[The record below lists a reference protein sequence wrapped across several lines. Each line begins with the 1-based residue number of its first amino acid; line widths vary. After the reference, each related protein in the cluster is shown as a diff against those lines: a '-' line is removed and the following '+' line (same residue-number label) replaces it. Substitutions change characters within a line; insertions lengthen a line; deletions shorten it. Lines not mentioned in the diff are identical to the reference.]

1 MKIRSYKQDSDAIVY
16 DADRV
21 HQPNPELFDPGYGQG
36 QGRAV
41 GQAVGRGSALLLQT
55 GFGPAVLRQYLRG
68 GWPARFSRDRYLF
81 TGLERSRPLAEFD
94 MLATLTDMGLPVP
107 APLAAL
113 CRRQGLFYR
122 GWLLMERI
130 LDVQALADLLG
141 ERSNAPALWRA
152 VGATIA
158 RFHQAGVVHA
168 DLNARNILVGEGD
181 AIHLVD
187 FDRARF
193 AADSTAACR
202 ANLGRLRRSLEKLW
216 PTADRDRLG
225 ACWADLQ
232 GGYYGEAEP
241 A

>member
-1 MKIRSYKQDSDAIVY
+1 VKIRSYKQDSDVIVY

-21 HQPNPELFDPGYGQG
+21 HQPNPELFDPGYWQGQG
-36 QGRAV
+36 QVV

-55 GFGPAVLRQYLRG
+55 AFGPAVLRQYLRG

-81 TGLERSRPLAEFD
+81 TGFKRSRPLVEFD

-113 CRRQGLFYR
+113 CRRAGLFCS

-141 ERSNAPALWRA
+141 DRSNAPELWRA
-152 VGATIA
+152 VGSAIA
-158 RFHQAGVVHA
+158 RFHRAGVVHA
-168 DLNARNILVGEGD
+168 DLNARNILVGQGNSV
-181 AIHLVD
+181 HLVD
-187 FDRARF
+187 FDRARL
-193 AADSTAACR
+193 AADSNMAFR
-202 ANLGRLRRSLEKLW
+202 ANLGRLQRSLEKLW
-216 PTADRDRLG
+216 PTANRDRLG
-225 ACWADLQ
+225 ACWAELES
-232 GGYYGEAEP
+232 GYYGGAGP